1 MAKGLRSKVKRR
13 IRGVRA
19 AHFLKVQGMK
29 DLQKLHDKL
38 VDKKH
43 SILESCKLKHAY

>member
-13 IRGVRA
+13 LRGVRR

-29 DLQKLHDKL
+29 DLQKLNDKL
-38 VDKKH
+38 NDKSHNIKDH
-43 SILESCKLKHAY
+43 CKT